1 MKLIL
6 LSGWGVDRRIW
17 QTLSEYW
24 PNTVKPSAVEWPG
37 YGESP
42 ALPTPTHIE
51 ALAERMAPELPSDAV
66 WVGWSLGGLLATAL
80 LDYLPPPKALLLLGA
95 GSRFCSDA
103 KNEGGVRSDELAS
116 FQRAFHR
123 DPIATWRHFL
133 RWQAQGEPDAREAHR
148 QLRAQLG
155 DTPQANAATLA
166 QGLMWLETLDNRA
179 LLAHPPCPIHL
190 LAGAHDPLLSSST
203 RQQAL
208 RLEVAGHCPMLSQP
222 SQLTARLAEQA
233 TRALQ
238 EPR

>member
-24 PNTVKPSAVEWPG
+24 PGNVEPSAVEWPG

-42 ALPTPTHIE
+42 ALPTPTSID
-51 ALAERMAPELPSDAV
+51 ALAERMAPKLPSDAV
-66 WVGWSLGGLLATAL
+66 WVSWSLGGLLATAL
-80 LDYLPPPKALLLLGA
+80 LNHLPPPKALLLLGA
-95 GSRFCSDA
+95 GSRFCSDGE
-103 KNEGGVRSDELAS
+103 NGGVTSQELTS
-116 FQRAFHR
+116 FQRAFRR
-123 DPIATWRHFL
+123 DPVATWRHFL
-133 RWQAQGEPDAREAHR
+133 RWQAQGEPNAREAHR

-155 DTPQANAATLA
+155 ETPHADTDTLA

-179 LLAHPPCPIHL
+179 LLATPPCPIRR
-190 LAGAHDPLLSSST
+190 LAGAHDPLLPSST

-208 RLEVAGHCPMLSQP
+208 RLEAAGHCPMLSQP
-222 SQLTARLAEQA
+222 AQLAARLAEQA